1 MSTPYTDGNP
11 TLAAVDLGSNS
22 FHMIV
27 ARAQEHGFRVVDR
40 MRQTVRLAAGLDE
53 DNNIS
58 DKAMARALACLEQ
71 FGERVRDLPRGAV
84 RVVGTNT
91 LRKAR
96 NAWDFIT
103 RAESALGHPIDVISG
118 HEEARLI
125 YLGVSHGLED
135 DAEQRLVMDIGG
147 GSTEFILGR
156 HFDPLYMESLH
167 MGCVSHSAAFFSDG
181 RIEAKA
187 LRAAEIAA
195 RQELEAIEIT
205 YRRLGWQS
213 AIGASGTILAV
224 REIVMRQGWS
234 EEGITP
240 QSLERLK
247 QVLVGAG
254 HVDALVLDGLSEDR
268 RPVLPGGVAILA
280 ATFEALGIE
289 RMRVS
294 QSALR
299 EGLLYD
305 LLGRLH
311 QEDVREQTVAELVRR
326 YQIDSVHSERVAATA
341 SALYEQAAPAWGING
356 EDPRRILRWAAVLH
370 EIGLSVSHSQ
380 YQKHSEYLLSN
391 LEMPGFARGDQRRL
405 AALVR
410 GHRRKFPLAE
420 LGRFPPEQV
429 TLVRRLCVLLRIAC
443 VLHRRRSEEPVPP
456 FTLKVDGDALK
467 LGFPPGWLGGHP
479 LTRADLDSEAGYLK
493 PAGIKFKIK

>member
-1 MSTPYTDGNP
+1 MSDSQHGAPR

-27 ARAQEHGFRVVDR
+27 AEPTEQGFRVLDR
-40 MRQTVRLAAGLDE
+40 MRATVRLAAGLDA

-58 DKAMARALACLEQ
+58 EKAMARAMDCLAQ

-96 NAWDFIT
+96 NAWHFIT
-103 RAESALGHPIDVISG
+103 RAEAALAHPIDVISG

-135 DAEQRLVMDIGG
+135 DAELRLVMDIGG

-156 HFDPLYMESLH
+156 HFEALQLESLH
-167 MGCVSHSAAFFSDG
+167 MGCVSHSDAFFASG
-181 RIEAKA
+181 RIDAKA
-187 LRAAEIAA
+187 MRAAEIAA
-195 RQELEAIEIT
+195 RQELEAIELA
-205 YRRLGWQS
+205 YRESGWQS

-224 REIVMRQGWS
+224 REIVLAQGWS
-234 EEGITP
+234 REGITP
-240 QSLERLK
+240 QSLARLK
-247 QVLVGAG
+247 QAMLDAG
-254 HVDALVLDGLSEDR
+254 HVDKLSLTGLSDER

-280 ATFEALGIE
+280 AAFEALGVE

-305 LLGRLH
+305 QLGRIH
-311 QEDVREQTVAELVRR
+311 REDVRERTVNGLVMR
-326 YQIDSVHSERVAATA
+326 YQLDFAQSERVRATA
-341 SALYEQAAPAWGING
+341 LGLLEQVQASWGLAG
-356 EDPRRILRWAAVLH
+356 EDHRRLLSWAASLH

-380 YQKHSEYLLSN
+380 YQKHGEYLLTN
-391 LEMPGFARGDQRRL
+391 LDLPGFARGEQQRL

-410 GHRRKFPLAE
+410 GHRRKLPVTTFSRLPAE
-420 LGRFPPEQV
+420 LEKSI
-429 TLVRRLCVLLRIAC
+429 LRLCILLRLAC
-443 VLHRRRSEEPVPP
+443 MLHRRRSAEALPGLSLVA
-456 FTLKVDGDALK
+456 DGNTLK
-467 LGFPPGWLGGHP
+467 LGFPPQWLDAHP
-479 LTRADLDSEAGYLK
+479 LTRADLESEAAYLK
-493 PAGIKFKIK
+493 AAGFKLKLK